1 MNTVNKTLK
10 PFYIYTDKNC
20 LYIKNINEDTEK
32 LSNKIYAYS
41 ANIDNKNKIHI
52 CCIDTSG
59 RLIHFYNNN
68 GKWVKRVIHRFFNNV
83 KNIKDLRLYITNHL
97 FNVFIVESNQL
108 SESLYKVSHISFD
121 SNTYKSS
128 RFNINNILKDKEFFY
143 KLNIDELSNIV
154 LEYKSRNNLSR
165 HIFNNTVIFN
175 ISSRKWIN
183 TNSFMRNHNSTIEDK
198 SSNSDIKDDLFE
210 YCYSIKYKL

>member
-1 MNTVNKTLK
+1 MNTINKTLK

-41 ANIDNKNKIHI
+41 ASIDNKNKIHI

-68 GKWVKRVIHRFFNNV
+68 GKWMKRVIHRFFNNV

-97 FNVFIVESNQL
+97 FNVFIVESN
-108 SESLYKVSHISFD
+108 SLTENSYKVSHISFD
-121 SNTYKSS
+121 INNYKSS

-143 KLNIDELSNIV
+143 KLNIDELSNII
-154 LEYKSRNNLSR
+154 LEYKYKNSLSR
-165 HIFNNTVIFN
+165 HIFNNTLIFN

-183 TNSFMRNHNSTIEDK
+183 TNSLIRNNNNNTEDHLP
-198 SSNSDIKDDLFE
+198 SSDIKDDLFE

>member
-32 LSNKIYAYS
+32 LSNNIYAYS

-59 RLIHFYNNN
+59 RLVHFYNNN
-68 GKWVKRVIHRFFNNV
+68 GKWIKRVIHRFFNSV

-97 FNVFIVESNQL
+97 FNIFIVESNPL
-108 SESLYKVSHISFD
+108 SENLYKISHINFD
-121 SNTYKSS
+121 SHKYKTS
-128 RFNINNILKDKEFFY
+128 RFNINNTLKDREFFY
-143 KLNIDELSNIV
+143 KLNIDDLSNIV
-154 LEYKSRNNLSR
+154 FEYKSRNSLSR
-165 HIFNNTVIFN
+165 HTFSNTLVFN
-175 ISSRKWIN
+175 ISSRKWVNSNALIRNSIDISHDNIN
-183 TNSFMRNHNSTIEDK
+183 D
-198 SSNSDIKDDLFE
+198 SNIKDDLFE